1 MNFRCLYTIQSAYFV
16 TAAQT
21 DREIIPDYP
30 GEPTESQGSLQEGGR
45 GREQRRGVAME
56 VRGWS
61 DVKKGPEPG
70 RRWRLEAGK
79 GKETDPVLKPPEGTW
94 PC

>member
-1 MNFRCLYTIQSAYFV
+1 MSPLSHKGPCR
-16 TAAQT
+16 
-21 DREIIPDYP
+21 REAED
-30 GEPTESQGSLQEGGR
+30 GSREG
-45 GREQRRGVAME
+45 GVAME